1 MRKTGRRELSG
12 DQCTIG
18 RKERYNL
25 PIGET
30 VTLSPLFRKT
40 LKGKTK
46 PKLYNVTKLMLYNVT
61 KLYDKAKQKIRFD

>member
-46 PKLYNVTKLMLYNVT
+46 PKLYNVTNTYIV
-61 KLYDKAKQKIRFD
+61 